1 MSFDIKYDKNGHVM
15 ANSETEKRIEAEK
28 AAAYAQASAQE
39 NVAAASESLQPPT
52 EAASTEYI
60 PKETESISSEPA
72 PSDEDYTQ
80 AQEQERKHQS
90 KSRED
95 NLRALREKSERMERE
110 RDEYMQKLKDIQAK
124 KEEIDDSDLSI
135 GDADLAEGK
144 HLKKLQQEIKRL
156 RQESES
162 SKQQSHVTQAEIRLK
177 NQYPDFDKVVSLSNI
192 SALREEYPELAAS
205 INSNN
210 DIYSKAVSAY
220 TMIKK
225 LGIHQDPIYTADK
238 ARIAQNSAK
247 PKPSATIAPQKSDSP
262 LSQANAFANGL
273 TPDLQKQLWA
283 EMNSLRKMN

>member
-1 MSFDIKYDKNGHVM
+1 MSFEIKYNKNG
-15 ANSETEKRIEAEK
+15 EAVVDQELHTKFK
-28 AAAYAQASAQE
+28 AEAAKAME
-39 NVAAASESLQPPT
+39 DVAAASESLQPPT
-52 EAASTEYI
+52 EAASTSSSAEA
-60 PKETESISSEPA
+60 PADMEAISSDPA
-72 PSDEDYTQ
+72 PSEEEYNR
-80 AQEQERKHQS
+80 AEQEEKKYQS

-110 RDEYMQKLKDIQAK
+110 RDEYMRKLQEVEAK
-124 KEEIDDSDLSI
+124 KQEIDDTDFNL

-162 SKQQSHVTQAEIRLK
+162 NKQQSHVTQAEIRLK
-177 NQYPDFDKVVSLSNI
+177 SQYPDFDKVVSQSNI
-192 SALREEYPELAAS
+192 ASLREEYPELAAT

-210 DIYSKAVSAY
+210 DIYTKAVSAY

-225 LGIHQDPIYTADK
+225 LGIHQEPIYTADK
-238 ARIAQNSAK
+238 ARIAQNANK

-273 TPDLQKQLWA
+273 TPALKEQLRT
-283 EMNSLRKMN
+283 EMESSRRGY